1 MLSPSELR
9 AGHGVEQG
17 YDVNG
22 QFLVNRQRSY
32 EASVEADYMWVHFI
46 VPMANPYFNGSVYLL
61 GQFVD
66 NQVTEQSR
74 MVYDFAQ
81 KAYVKSLFLKQGGY
95 NFQYLFVEK
104 NAKSGTLQPIEGS
117 YWQTE
122 NEYAIYVYHRPWG
135 ERYDK
140 LVAVQL
146 VSE

>member
-1 MLSPSELR
+1 
-9 AGHGVEQG
+9 
-17 YDVNG
+17 
-22 QFLVNRQRSY
+22 
-32 EASVEADYMWVHFI
+32 
-46 VPMANPYFNGSVYLL
+46 
-61 GQFVD
+61 
-66 NQVTEQSR
+66 

-104 NAKSGTLQPIEGS
+104 DAKTGTLQPVEGS

-140 LVAVQL
+140 LVAVKL
-146 VSE
+146 VSQ